1 MRTRLV
7 LVTGGWSWTII
18 SRFGRQQI
26 FFLPEHDC
34 YPGCQNAAYGDLC
47 SRQVQMF
54 GRCKGCLLQ
63 SLWMLTSLPHWGP
76 CWTGP
81 GLQGG
86 PTCAAGTMFPFALV
100 HLVIPPPY
108 CSESSPLI
116 DYGVATGELG
126 AVFRLL
132 GGNLIFENVGRLCY
146 VLSGAGWP
154 EFFSWT

>member
-1 MRTRLV
+1 VRIRLV

-26 FFLPEHDC
+26 FFLPEHDY

-108 CSESSPLI
+108 CSVISSHWLW
-116 DYGVATGELG
+116 
-126 AVFRLL
+126 
-132 GGNLIFENVGRLCY
+132 GGNRRAGSSVQTTGGKSHLWKCRSLVLC
-146 VLSGAGWP
+146 S
-154 EFFSWT
+154 